1 MENEVFTRVQ
11 SRKSKI
17 FKACFMIV
25 AALFWWCGFL
35 SDAYAQQTISVT
47 GKVTDASGMEI
58 IGASVLEKGT
68 VNGAITDTNGEFSL
82 RVASGKIL
90 QISYVGYVTKEAPA
104 AARMDVILDEDTQAL
119 GEVVVVGYGVQR
131 KSDVTGAVS
140 SIKADEAIKRPITR
154 FEQVLQG
161 TTPGV
166 QVVSNSGQP
175 GKGLNVKIR
184 GASSITG
191 GTNPLYVI
199 DGNIGGGIDAL
210 NPNDIASIE
219 ILKDASS
226 TAIYGS
232 RGTNGVVMITT
243 KGGEMGKPRVN
254 VSAWWANAS
263 APKTLEIMS
272 AADFAR
278 TINNHYRA
286 GAFNDQVIAD
296 LERTG
301 GTNWVN
307 EMTRSP
313 WIQNYDISVAG
324 GTETV
329 KYRVSYNLM
338 DQPGLVVNQWYKK
351 ANLRANLDTKI
362 NSRLDLKFIMTYI
375 ESKNRNAQF
384 EGDIY
389 DPFTLAHYY
398 DPTFKAYDEN
408 GNYTTGEA
416 PYGALGVNPIG
427 SIMDMKEDRGGKS
440 TEGTGILTYKLMDG
454 LTFTSNN
461 TYASGSY
468 FDQAWR
474 GKYSQEAKEAGT
486 RAEIN
491 SGTWTS
497 FRSSNFLTYDKRFGD
512 HSFNATLLYE
522 RSQYERI
529 TQRGMARGLSTEALT
544 YYNLS
549 LGSSTVATSDY
560 SGDAMES
567 YMGRINYSYKDRYL
581 LTASFRRDGSSHLT
595 EKWDNF
601 PAVAVAWNIANE
613 SFLENHPIINGLKLR
628 LSYGETGNQAVG
640 AYSTIA
646 QVNTGSDYY
655 FFDGITRTATT
666 GLGAIVS
673 TKVGWEH
680 AKQTDIGLDVVL
692 YNGRLTLNIDAYNKD
707 VTDLLYN
714 YPAPAYMGSGTYL
727 RNMGHINNKGLE
739 IMLGGIPV
747 NGKDFSWSS
756 YLTVGINRNKVV
768 DLMGEDM
775 VPYSGIGTFGRDVSR
790 LMVGHPLGDFW
801 GWKFLGTWKSSE
813 AAEAAK
819 YGALP
824 GDGKFEDINGD
835 YVINEQDKTVIGNGT
850 PDLTFG
856 FVNDFRYKN
865 FSLSLMFQGMSG
877 NDIYSQTMAL
887 LWGGHGIQRN
897 AMIKDAINPWSAG
910 AENEIPTL
918 ARWDGNKF
926 ASSRFVYDG
935 SFIKLKNVAL
945 TYSVPRHLLSKLYVN
960 NLELY
965 VSGQNLLTFT
975 KYPGLDPETNSS
987 TNAATQGL
995 EMGMIP
1001 NPRMYTF
1008 GLRIGF

>member
-1 MENEVFTRVQ
+1 MLKAFFLVTVALVF
-11 SRKSKI
+11 
-17 FKACFMIV
+17 CY
-25 AALFWWCGFL
+25 GFP
-35 SDAYAQQTISVT
+35 SEASAQQTITVR
-47 GKVTDASGMEI
+47 GKVTDAAGAEI

-68 VNGAITDTNGEFSL
+68 VNGAITDANGEFSL
-82 RVASGKIL
+82 NVAGGRTL
-90 QISYVGYVTKEAPA
+90 QISYVGYVTKEVA
-104 AARMDVILDEDTQAL
+104 ATARLDITLDEDMLAL

-140 SIKADEAIKRPITR
+140 SVKTEELAKRPITR
-154 FEQVLQG
+154 FEQALQG

-210 NPNDIASIE
+210 NPSDIASIE

-243 KGGEMGKPRVN
+243 KSGEQGKPRVN
-254 VSAWWANAS
+254 FNAWWANAS
-263 APKTLEIMS
+263 APKTLDIMS
-272 AADFAR
+272 AAEFAR
-278 TINNHYRA
+278 NVNAHYKA
-286 GAFNDQVIAD
+286 GAFSDQNIAE

-301 GTNWVN
+301 GSNWIS

-313 WIQNYDISVAG
+313 WIQNYDVSVSG
-324 GTETV
+324 GSEAV

-362 NSRLDLKFIMTYI
+362 NSRLDLKFIFSYI

-389 DPFTLAHYY
+389 DPFTQAHYY
-398 DPTFKAYDEN
+398 DPTFPVYDAN

-416 PYGALGVNPIG
+416 PYAALGVNPLG
-427 SIMDMKEDRGGKS
+427 SIMDMKEDRSGKA
-440 TEGTGILTYKLMDG
+440 TEGTGILTYKLFDG

-474 GKYSQEAKEAGT
+474 GKYSQEAKEQGT

-497 FRSSNFLTYDKRFGD
+497 FRSSNFLTYNKRFGD
-512 HSFNATLLYE
+512 HNINATLLYE
-522 RSQYERI
+522 RSEYERT
-529 TQRGMARGLSTEALT
+529 TQRGMARRLSAEALT

-549 LGSSTVATSDY
+549 LGSTTVATSDY

-567 YMGRINYSYKDRYL
+567 YMGRINYSYKDKYL
-581 LTASFRRDGSSHLT
+581 VTASFRRDGSSHLT

-601 PAVAVAWNIANE
+601 PAIAAAWNIANE
-613 SFLENHPIINGLKLR
+613 SFLENHPVIHGLKLR
-628 LSYGETGNQAVG
+628 ASYGETGNQAVD
-640 AYSTIA
+640 AYATVA
-646 QVNTGSDYY
+646 QVKTGSDYY
-655 FFDGITRTATT
+655 FFDGITRIATT
-666 GLGAIVS
+666 GLGEIVS

-680 AKQTDIGLDVVL
+680 ARQTDVGLDVTL

-707 VTDLLYN
+707 VTDLLYK
-714 YPAPAYMGSGTYL
+714 YPAPAYMGGGTYL
-727 RNMGHINNKGLE
+727 RNMGKINNKGLE
-739 IMLGGIPV
+739 IMIGGIPV
-747 NGKDFSWSS
+747 NGKKFTWNS
-756 YLTVGINRNKVV
+756 YLTLGFNRNKVI
-768 DLMGEDM
+768 DLMGEDNI
-775 VPYSGIGTFGRDVSR
+775 PYSGIGTFGTNVSR
-790 LMVGHPLGDFW
+790 LRVGSALGDFW
-801 GWKFLGTWKSSE
+801 GWNFLGTWKSSE

-819 YGALP
+819 VGALP
-824 GDGKFEDINGD
+824 GDAKFEDVNADGI
-835 YVINEQDKTVIGNGT
+835 INEDDKKVIGNGT
-850 PDLTFG
+850 PDLAFG
-856 FVNDFRYKN
+856 FVNDFSYGN
-865 FSLSLMFQGMSG
+865 LSLNIMLQGMSG
-877 NDIYSQTMAL
+877 NDIFSQTMGL
-887 LWGGHGIQRN
+887 MWGGHGIQRH
-897 AMIKDAINPWSAG
+897 AVIKDAMNPWSASN
-910 AENEIPTL
+910 ENDIPTL
-918 ARWDGNKF
+918 ARWDGNRF

-945 TYSVPRHLLSKLYVN
+945 TYNVPRSLLGKIYVSS
-960 NLELY
+960 LELY